1 MVDPSQVSQRIE
13 DGMCPCRG
21 CTVARKRVMKD
32 IISIIDNSYDK
43 KEIREQLD
51 NYKEQYKI

>member
-1 MVDPSQVSQRIE
+1 MVDPSQVSQRLE

-32 IISIIDNSYDK
+32 VISIIDSTDN
-43 KEIREQLD
+43 KEEIQERLSK
-51 NYKEQYKI
+51 YKEQYKI

>member
-1 MVDPSQVSQRIE
+1 MVDPSQVSNRVE

-32 IISIIDNSYDK
+32 IMNFIDSSDTKEQII
-43 KEIREQLD
+43 EQLTS
-51 NYKEQYKI
+51 YKEKYKI

>member
-1 MVDPSQVSQRIE
+1 MVDPSQVSKRVE

-32 IISIIDNSYDK
+32 IISIIENSYN
-43 KEIREQLD
+43 KEEIQEQL
-51 NYKEQYKI
+51 NSYKEQYKI